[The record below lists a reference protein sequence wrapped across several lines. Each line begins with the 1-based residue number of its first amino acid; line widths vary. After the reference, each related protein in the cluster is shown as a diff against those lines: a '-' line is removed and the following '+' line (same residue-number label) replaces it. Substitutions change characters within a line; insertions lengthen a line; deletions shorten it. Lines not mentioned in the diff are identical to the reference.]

1 MGKECLHF
9 FVPIIFLIIKIVHPV
24 GDFLFE
30 LPMITTRGNT
40 SLVLLWLWFCY
51 FQHLMCHSWMIW
63 MSWRCI
69 WTLRVI
75 HSQAVKSLHTVLRQ
89 ICFSIILWIM
99 GAYKIKNSLISFI
112 KSCSQLGCIYIERK
126 RTQKPHCFLMY
137 SQETQSTIHI
147 DWHQRSKKI
156 FAFLFAFTHYEM
168 HP

>member
-1 MGKECLHF
+1 MPTLFCTNNF
-9 FVPIIFLIIKIVHPV
+9 FNFIKIVHPV

-30 LPMITTRGNT
+30 LPMITARGNT

-89 ICFSIILWIM
+89 LCFTVMLWIM
-99 GAYKIKNSLISFI
+99 GAYKKNNALTSII
-112 KSCSQLGCIYIERK
+112 KSCLQLGCCYIKRK
-126 RTQKPHCFLMY
+126 RTQKSHCFPIRKLKVLYILTGIKENICFPLRFHSLWMY
-137 SQETQSTIHI
+137 
-147 DWHQRSKKI
+147 
-156 FAFLFAFTHYEM
+156 
-168 HP
+168 P